1 MEKIIGVL
9 LVLAAAATLYY
20 SFFNEARIY
29 VG

>member
-1 MEKIIGVL
+1 MDKIIGVL
-9 LVLAAAATLYY
+9 LFISAVVTLYY